1 MIAYLKWEIL
11 DLELNKVIVLT
22 SSWVGYEV
30 LINDITFSK
39 IKNDNLD
46 KIEFYI
52 YHHRT
57 ENSQILFWFLDKN
70 EKKLFEELIKINWV
84 GWKVALNILSI
95 GVLRLLDAINSW
107 DNKTI
112 ESIKWIWKKWASKI
126 ILELKDSDLIKG
138 YDLKNIDKD
147 SKKDL
152 DKVSNISQD
161 IHNNVKNTLV
171 AMWYNWLDIDNVLKK
186 MLKDILKVNEIIT
199 FVIKNM

>member
-147 SKKDL
+147 SEKDL

-186 MLKDILKVNEIIT
+186 LPKDITTVNEIIP